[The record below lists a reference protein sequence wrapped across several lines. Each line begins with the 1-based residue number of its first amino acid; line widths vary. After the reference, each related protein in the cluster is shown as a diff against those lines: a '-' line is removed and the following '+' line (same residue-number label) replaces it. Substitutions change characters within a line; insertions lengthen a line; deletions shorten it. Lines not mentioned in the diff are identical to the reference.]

1 MAYLMFNLFPPPGF
15 AAMGAMNSELGSK
28 GWLACAIGLQ
38 FGTGYTIAFLV
49 NQIGTLVTAGH
60 LAVGFAPGLVA
71 IIAMTA
77 IIVCIGKKIRR
88 EFDAKYELHRME
100 ASCKTI

>member
-1 MAYLMFNLFPPPGF
+1 MAYLMFNLFTPPCF

-28 GWLACAIGLQ
+28 GWLVCAIGLQ